1 MLRLVMAESVVE
13 RADAE
18 RVRARVYCE
27 EERMPESARSAQ
39 PVGGDEI
46 DLLAYAGDEPVGAL
60 RLRVVTPA
68 SGREPLAALSLASKF
83 RFHGFEAPDVVLGEI
98 TGFCIVRRF
107 RGTRVAALL
116 FGALRVESARKR
128 VTHWVAAANTETD
141 SAEDAE
147 IAYRLLLANRLVS
160 TRFRALPRDAEPP
173 PSATRFL
180 YTPDER
186 RRAAGG
192 ELQAL
197 KLPRVLALFAG
208 KMGARYIGPPVYD
221 RDFNVFATPLAVEL
235 AALPVIAE
243 LTGTAA

>member
-1 MLRLVMAESVVE
+1 
-13 RADAE
+13 
-18 RVRARVYCE
+18 
-27 EERMPESARSAQ
+27 
-39 PVGGDEI
+39 
-46 DLLAYAGDEPVGAL
+46 
-60 RLRVVTPA
+60 
-68 SGREPLAALSLASKF
+68 
-83 RFHGFEAPDVVLGEI
+83 
-98 TGFCIVRRF
+98 
-107 RGTRVAALL
+107 L

-141 SAEDAE
+141 SAEDAD
-147 IAYRLLLANRLVS
+147 IAYRLLLARQLVS
-160 TRFRALPRDAEPP
+160 TRFRALPQEAEPP
-173 PSATRFL
+173 PFATRFL

-186 RRAAGG
+186 RRAVGG

-235 AALPVIAE
+235 SALPVIAE